1 MIMRQQL
8 SHQLWRLRMRVI
20 VGVIVG
26 VMVGCGWQI
35 FYGVDPQQPD
45 NLWEDVPELLSPP
58 PPSPSGM
65 AWSLGLDNFAAQV
78 AGGGVLGAD
87 SAYVLGWRARHFSG
101 TGTPLNQEM
110 TQVVRVESQM
120 LYSYGHNHEYSY
132 EPNVGPLAMGES
144 PPYLKL
150 ELGLAAGLWFENLAV
165 SYYYHPRQV
174 GLVWT
179 QGAYLAVSWSDE
191 PGYEPYAPSQ
201 LSRYRAVDHNY
212 HDMMYTQRAVL
223 MGVSGP
229 ALQLVVSS
237 QLKDNQFL
245 KLAAVEHSLS
255 QLFYPSLLIAQL
267 PTGEVH
273 DRS

>member
-8 SHQLWRLRMRVI
+8 SHLLWRLRMRVI

-26 VMVGCGWQI
+26 AMVGCGWQI
-35 FYGVDPQQPD
+35 FYGTDPQPPD
-45 NLWEDVPELLSPP
+45 NLWGDVPELSWTP
-58 PPSPSGM
+58 PSGM
-65 AWSLGLDNFAAQV
+65 AWSLGLDNYEAQV
-78 AGGGVLGAD
+78 AGGGVLGTD
-87 SAYVLGWRARHFSG
+87 SAYVLGWRARNFSG
-101 TGTPLNQEM
+101 TGTSPDQEM
-110 TQVVRVESQM
+110 AQMVRVEAQM

-132 EPNVGPLAMGES
+132 EPNVGPLAMGEFA
-144 PPYLKL
+144 PYLNL
-150 ELGLAAGLWFENLAV
+150 DLGLTAGLWLENLVV
-165 SYYYHPRQV
+165 SYHHHLHQV

-179 QGAYLAVSWSDE
+179 QEHYLAASWSDE
-191 PGYEPYAPSQ
+191 GEYAPYALSQ
-201 LSRYRAVDHNY
+201 HRRYRAVDQNY

-267 PTGEVH
+267 PSGEVR